1 MINRLFTSHPES
13 VGETYLEHMSSA
25 STFGLHLM
33 LAGLACT
40 VHAILPFLFK
50 TTARSAIT
58 DLHEKMVTHR
68 HRSDRIGVARG
79 TRTVPNSVR
88 SSRAPAQ
95 YCVCLRQ
102 SKAY

>member
-50 TTARSAIT
+50 TTGRAAST
-58 DLHEKMVTHR
+58 GVHGMVVTHG
-68 HRSDRIGVARG
+68 HRSDRIGVAAER
-79 TRTVPNSVR
+79 VPS
-88 SSRAPAQ
+88 Q
-95 YCVCLRQ
+95 TQ
-102 SKAY
+102 

>member
-25 STFGLHLM
+25 SSFGLHLM

-40 VHAILPFLFK
+40 VHAILPFLF
-50 TTARSAIT
+50 TTTGRSAIT

-68 HRSDRIGVARG
+68 QRGDRISVAAER
-79 TRTVPNSVR
+79 VPS
-88 SSRAPAQ
+88 Q
-95 YCVCLRQ
+95 TQ
-102 SKAY
+102 

>member
-25 STFGLHLM
+25 SSFGLRLM

-40 VHAILPFLFK
+40 VHAILPFLFE
-50 TTARSAIT
+50 TTGRSVIT

-68 HRSDRIGVARG
+68 QRG
-79 TRTVPNSVR
+79 NCIAVPAERVPS
-88 SSRAPAQ
+88 
-95 YCVCLRQ
+95 Q
-102 SKAY
+102 SQ

>member
-25 STFGLHLM
+25 STFGLRLM

-50 TTARSAIT
+50 TTGRSAIT
-58 DLHEKMVTHR
+58 DLYEKMVTHR
-68 HRSDRIGVARG
+68 HRSDRVGVSLER
-79 TRTVPNSVR
+79 VPS
-88 SSRAPAQ
+88 
-95 YCVCLRQ
+95 Q
-102 SKAY
+102 SQ

>member
-1 MINRLFTSHPES
+1 MRQVIDIVSLRLGGAMINRLFTSHPES

-50 TTARSAIT
+50 TTGRSAIT

-68 HRSDRIGVARG
+68 HRSDRIGAAGER
-79 TRTVPNSVR
+79 VPS
-88 SSRAPAQ
+88 Q
-95 YCVCLRQ
+95 TQ
-102 SKAY
+102 